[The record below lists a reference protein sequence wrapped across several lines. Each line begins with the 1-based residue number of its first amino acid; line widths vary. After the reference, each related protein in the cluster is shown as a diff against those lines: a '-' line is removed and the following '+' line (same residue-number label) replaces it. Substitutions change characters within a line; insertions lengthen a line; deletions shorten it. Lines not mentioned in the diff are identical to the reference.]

1 MPKNNNN
8 NSRDQYR
15 KSGKAATK
23 CGARKDGRGKSARNS
38 DSNVANTGRGANDT
52 FRKPEDD
59 TSVRFTNEPTY
70 YYTNKEVTDGALR
83 IPYNLFAG
91 TQYKIGTSSFKPV
104 NVLVYHMYPTPTHSW
119 ESDDSVIAISRESGI
134 DWAAQRLYTALSSVN
149 GKTTNYTPPTL
160 SIMMLAMGE
169 VISMYSFIRR
179 AFGYAYSYSRRNWG
193 VPFCLFKAMGIDWA
207 DFRENIADYLTQF
220 NTIVAD
226 MNKIPILSNVT
237 YFQKCADMYNYVYQ
251 DDESPMAQLELMVPD
266 YTWFLEED
274 SAVRAGSI
282 LKTVATPCANDGAGG
297 TFANTMQGWL
307 DILRTQVYKLM
318 MSSTLN
324 VVYSDV
330 YNYVFKKGMQ
340 IDHLPAVASDYHL
353 DSIYNIEWKNTMHN
367 ARVLGRPV
375 QQPDMMGKT
384 ITTRVYTADETFS
397 DLGSTNWND
406 VWERSDGSGI
416 VYTPLSYIKI
426 RKIHANTD
434 VMPYPDNIDYHA
446 LNAIAFDTSTPEL
459 TLEQKVE
466 YTRYTT
472 PYTIKGCQSPAEA
485 AGNGSFIN
493 LYTYAVAPGD
503 HSIADVQLLVPS
515 GYSTA
520 DGATF
525 TTAGFADIVTP
536 DIFASAARVLSIDK
550 SPMFPAFDYRYN
562 ITPTDSAGTPNG
574 WIFLSYFSDLECLT
588 TLNPDTLVSA
598 NRLIERD
605 LFDVRDLKQYT

>member
-8 NSRDQYR
+8 NNNTFNGKDQYR
-15 KSGKAATK
+15 KSGCNTSRRASQKE
-23 CGARKDGRGKSARNS
+23 GRGKCSRGGNS
-38 DSNVANTGRGANDT
+38 NATNAGGRVNDT

-59 TSVRFTNEPTY
+59 ASVRFTNEPTY

-91 TQYKIGTSSFKPV
+91 TQYRIGESIFSPV

-119 ESDDSVIAISRESGI
+119 EASDNNIPLSRQSGI

-149 GKTTNYTPPTL
+149 GKTTNYTPATL

-193 VPFCLFKAMGIDWA
+193 VPFSLFEAMGIDWS
-207 DFRENIADYLTQF
+207 DFRANIADYLTQF

-274 SAVRAGSI
+274 SAIRAGSI
-282 LKTVATPCANDGAGG
+282 LKTVATPCADNGVGG
-297 TFANTMQGWL
+297 TYPHTMQGWL
-307 DILRTQVYKLM
+307 DILRTQIYKLM
-318 MSSTLN
+318 MSTTLN

-340 IDHLPAVASDYHL
+340 IDHLPAIASDYHL
-353 DSIYNIEWKNTMHN
+353 DSIHNTEWKNMMHN
-367 ARVLGRPV
+367 ARTLGRPV
-375 QQPDMMGKT
+375 GQSAMTGKT
-384 ITTRVYTADETFS
+384 ITTRIYTAADKYDDFT
-397 DLGSTNWND
+397 STNSND
-406 VWERSDGSGI
+406 VWENSDASGI
-416 VYTPLSYIKI
+416 VYNPLSYIHIHKI
-426 RKIHANTD
+426 AVNNAI
-434 VMPYPDNIDYHA
+434 MPYPNNIDYEA
-446 LNAIAFDTSTPEL
+446 LNTIVFDSSTPEL
-459 TLEQKVE
+459 TLDQKVE

-472 PYTIKGCQSPAEA
+472 PYTVKGCEQNAE
-485 AGNGSFIN
+485 GSSFID
-493 LYTYAVAPGD
+493 LYTHSIAPGD
-503 HSIADVQLLVPS
+503 HSVAYMQLLVPH
-515 GYSTA
+515 GFSTA

-525 TTAGFADIVTP
+525 STAGFADIITP
-536 DIFASAARVLSIDK
+536 DIFASASRLLGIDK
-550 SPMFPAFDYRYN
+550 SPMIPTFAYRVTSSADP
-562 ITPTDSAGTPNG
+562 TPVG
-574 WIFLSYFSDLECLT
+574 WSFRSYFSDLECLT
-588 TLNPDTLVSA
+588 VLNPDTLISA

>member
-1 MPKNNNN
+1 MPNSKNSNN

-15 KSGKAATK
+15 KSGRNKNTTSK
-23 CGARKDGRGKSARNS
+23 CGKDGRYSRNS
-38 DSNVANTGRGANDT
+38 DSNVTNTGRGANDT

-59 TSVRFTNEPTY
+59 ASVRFTNEPTY

-91 TQYKIGTSSFKPV
+91 TQYKIGNSDYQPV

-119 ESDDSVIAISRESGI
+119 DPKDDSVIPLSRESGI

-179 AFGYAYSYSRRNWG
+179 AFGYAYTYSRRNWG
-193 VPFCLFKAMGIDWA
+193 VPFSLFKAMGIDWA

-251 DDESPMAQLELMVPD
+251 DDESQMAQLELMVPD

-274 SAVRAGSI
+274 SAIRAGSI
-282 LKTVATPCANDGAGG
+282 LKTVATPCADGASS
-297 TFANTMQGWL
+297 TFAHTMQGWL

-340 IDHLPAVASDYHL
+340 IDHLPPVASDYHL

-367 ARVLGRPV
+367 ARVLGKPV
-375 QQPDMMGKT
+375 QQNGMMGKT
-384 ITTRVYTADETFS
+384 ITTKIYTADNTFTS
-397 DLGSTNWND
+397 LGSTNWND
-406 VWERSDGSGI
+406 VWENSDASGI
-416 VYTPLSYIKI
+416 MYTPLSYIEIPKI
-426 RKIHANTD
+426 RTNKTI
-434 VMPYPDNIDYHA
+434 MPYPDNIDYYA
-446 LNAIAFDTSTPEL
+446 LNTIAFDTSTPDL

-472 PYTIKGCQSPAEA
+472 PYVIKGCQGSDEVS
-485 AGNGSFIN
+485 GSFIR

-503 HSIADVQLLVPS
+503 HSIATVQLLVPH
-515 GYSTA
+515 GYSTSE
-520 DGATF
+520 GATF
-525 TTAGFADIVTP
+525 ATAGFADIITP
-536 DIFASAARVLSIDK
+536 DIFASASRVLSIDK
-550 SPMFPAFDYRYN
+550 TPLFPAFDYRFN
-562 ITPTDSAGTPNG
+562 VTSTDVTPNG

-588 TLNPDTLVSA
+588 TLNQDTLVSA

>member
-1 MPKNNNN
+1 MPKNNSN
-8 NSRDQYR
+8 NSKDQYR
-15 KSGKAATK
+15 KSGR
-23 CGARKDGRGKSARNS
+23 GDSRKSGRGKYSRNN
-38 DSNVANTGRGANDT
+38 DSNATTTGRGANDT

-59 TSVRFTNEPTY
+59 ATVRFTNEPTY

-91 TQYKIGTSSFKPV
+91 TQYRIGNSNYSPV

-119 ESDDSVIAISRESGI
+119 ESNSAEIPLSRESGI

-274 SAVRAGSI
+274 SSIRAGSI
-282 LKTVATPCANDGAGG
+282 LKTVATPCADGVAS
-297 TFANTMQGWL
+297 TFAHTMQGWL

-367 ARVLGRPV
+367 ARVLGKPV
-375 QQPDMMGKT
+375 QQPDMTGKG
-384 ITTRVYTADETFS
+384 ITTKIYTAADKFNS
-397 DLGSTNWND
+397 RVSTNWND
-406 VWERSDGSGI
+406 VWETSDVSGI
-416 VYTPLSYIKI
+416 VYNPLSYIEIPKI
-426 RKIHANTD
+426 RTNPTT
-434 VMPYPDNIDYHA
+434 MPYPDNIDYHA
-446 LNAIAFDTSTPEL
+446 LKTIAFDTSTPDL
-459 TLEQKVE
+459 TLDQKVE

-472 PYTIKGCQSPAEA
+472 PYVIMGCQGPDEVS
-485 AGNGSFIN
+485 GSYIR

-503 HSIADVQLLVPS
+503 HSIASAQLLIPS
-515 GYSTA
+515 GYNTS

-525 TTAGFADIVTP
+525 TTAGFSDIITP
-536 DIFASAARVLSIDK
+536 DIFASAARVLSVDK
-550 SPMFPAFDYRYN
+550 SPLFPAFDYLYSN
-562 ITPTDSAGTPNG
+562 SEGHLTPNG

-588 TLNPDTLVSA
+588 TLNPDTLISA